1 MQMKIKDDYEVPLM
15 ATSSANAA
23 ASQYM
28 GHGQD
33 QQLAQA
39 AAAHHMG
46 LDHMA
51 LLGMAGHPA
60 GSASAAHMGGQGMPP
75 GMPGMGGGG
84 IASGLGQLSMDAKST
99 TRSISPPMIPC
110 GLNDTELVS
119 LSVRDLNKQL
129 KNKGLNKEEMG
140 TMKQRRRTLKNRGY
154 AASCRVKRLEQ
165 KGELER
171 ERGTEHRDKDK
182 LKEDNRR
189 MRDEIDSLRR
199 KYDALKGF
207 ANQKKI
213 PLPMELD
220 NLDQLQY

>member
-1 MQMKIKDDYEVPLM
+1 MKIKDDYEVPLM

-60 GSASAAHMGGQGMPP
+60 GSASAAHMGG
-75 GMPGMGGGG
+75 GG
-84 IASGLGQLSMDAKST
+84 IASGMGQLSMDAKST

-189 MRDEIDSLRR
+189 MKDEIESLRK
-199 KYDALKGF
+199 KYDALRGF

-213 PLPMELD
+213 RLPMEFELSE
-220 NLDQLQY
+220 QY